1 MNWIHGNEISWFL
14 NGALI
19 AISAANRKLRSNCEA
34 TVAAITSESSIK
46 SYTAWS
52 VFTIIVLLCYLAAVP
67 PLLYTRLEN
76 KPGIY
81 MILLFPPAPGKCSF
95 SSLLT
100 KASSFN
106 GHTRHRSFFLPT
118 ADIFELH
125 FSGWQCTSIVHFP
138 FSLNLLEIHPSIF
151 LFYELFAIFISHI
164 ISENFTYSYFLTN
177 YFERLKHPVTS
188 CIFYFHIICTKIEWQ
203 SITI

>member
-1 MNWIHGNEISWFL
+1 MNWIRGNEISWFL

-81 MILLFPPAPGKCSF
+81 MILFPPTSGKCSF

-100 KASSFN
+100 KAPSFN
-106 GHTRHRSFFLPT
+106 GHTRHWSFFLST
-118 ADIFELH
+118 A
-125 FSGWQCTSIVHFP
+125 T
-138 FSLNLLEIHPSIF
+138 SLNYIFPDDNARSLPVLVESLASRNPSIDF
-151 LFYELFAIFISHI
+151 SILRI
-164 ISENFTYSYFLTN
+164 ICN
-177 YFERLKHPVTS
+177 
-188 CIFYFHIICTKIEWQ
+188 FYFAFND
-203 SITI
+203 